1 MSKIDKLKEQHP
13 ELNVSIIDLLSKIDP
28 SDTNKYVEFLI
39 KQIKNSYDYD
49 GDNTNLSLY
58 IITEIVGDVNVETL
72 NEFDRHCKANRIKKN
87 DISQYKNWTEM
98 KESVRITN
106 ESVKQKEL
114 ETQVIKLL
122 DND

>member
-72 NEFDRHCKANRIKKN
+72 N
-87 DISQYKNWTEM
+87 
-98 KESVRITN
+98 
-106 ESVKQKEL
+106 
-114 ETQVIKLL
+114 
-122 DND
+122 